1 MQSIAACDCAT
12 LQIQHRIGNAHGGFT
27 VRDQH
32 HSHVLP
38 LIRILLALGQ
48 LMNGT
53 QNDGFIQGIQTTG
66 RLVEEHQVG
75 IAQEYT
81 GQADA
86 LAFAF
91 RQSVAQLAHLGVEPI
106 RQGIDQVEHGCL
118 GEGFAESGVK
128 NTGGSPIANLRF
140 RQGDKQILSN
150 RAVEQVGLLTH
161 HGLNTAAGM
170 HIDLR

>member
-106 RQGIDQVEHGCL
+106 RQGIDQVEHGWPEYGGGHAHRFAVAACRTASL
-118 GEGFAESGVK
+118 G
-128 NTGGSPIANLRF
+128 
-140 RQGDKQILSN
+140 
-150 RAVEQVGLLTH
+150 RAADP
-161 HGLNTAAGM
+161 NSASAASA
-170 HIDLR
+170 

>member
-128 NTGGSPIANLRF
+128 NTGRSPLRISDSGKAISRF
-140 RQGDKQILSN
+140 SRIVPSN
-150 RAVEQVGLLTH
+150 RWVS
-161 HGLNTAAGM
+161 
-170 HIDLR
+170 

>member
-12 LQIQHRIGNAHGGFT
+12 LQIQHRIGNAHGEFT
-27 VRDQH
+27 VTDQH

-66 RLVEEHQVG
+66 RLVEELK
-75 IAQEYT
+75 ISIRREEYT

-91 RQSVAQLAHLGVEPI
+91 RQWVAQGFAHLGVEPM
-106 RQGIDQVEHGCL
+106 RQSIDQVDHGCL
-118 GEGFAESGVK
+118 GEGLTSSGVGRQK
-128 NTGGSPIANLRF
+128 KKFEFHRPLPIDVNYC
-140 RQGDKQILSN
+140 
-150 RAVEQVGLLTH
+150 
-161 HGLNTAAGM
+161 
-170 HIDLR
+170 

>member
-75 IAQEYT
+75 IANT
-81 GQADA
+81 RAKPMRWRSPSDS
-86 LAFAF
+86 
-91 RQSVAQLAHLGVEPI
+91 RSPSSPTGVEPI

-128 NTGGSPIANLRF
+128 NTGRSHRNLRF
-140 RQGDKQILSN
+140 RQGDKQILESC
-150 RAVEQVGLLTH
+150 RRTGGLLIY